1 MRALVVLSLFA
12 AATAF
17 ADDDPGADPY
27 VYQRLVTADPARIEL
42 ETAVGTRD
50 MRPFG
55 ERGVEETARGIFQL
69 LDRVELTV
77 SGGVLLLGDET
88 RGAFAVEAFAL
99 ALGDRTLGLQLGGGY
114 AYDFRGANLV
124 RARLAGLAR
133 VGRFD
138 LVGSALLE
146 LPVGAE
152 DRDEVDVMIGLAA
165 STALSNRVRAGLE
178 VLAEDI
184 EGLWDDEEAEGGA
197 RILAAP
203 TLWVSLAPG
212 WDLKIS
218 TGIHDD
224 SSGVGFLGR
233 ATVGVAFR

>member
-1 MRALVVLSLFA
+1 MRALVLLSLFA

-17 ADDDPGADPY
+17 ADDETTADPY
-27 VYQRLVTADPARIEL
+27 VYQRLVGSDAARVEL

-55 ERGVEETARGIFQL
+55 ERGVEETARGLFRPT
-69 LDRVELTV
+69 DRVEISV
-77 SGGVLLLGDET
+77 AGGVLLLGDET
-88 RGAFAVEAFAL
+88 RGDFAVEAMAL
-99 ALGDRTLGLQLGGGY
+99 AIGDRTLGLQVGGGY
-114 AYDFRGANLV
+114 AYDFRGTSLL

-138 LVGSALLE
+138 LVASALFE
-146 LPVGAE
+146 IPVGAE

-165 STALSNRVRAGLE
+165 STALSGRVRAGVE

-203 TLWVSLAPG
+203 TLWVSLARG
-212 WDLKIS
+212 WDLRLS
-218 TGIHDD
+218 AGLHDD
-224 SSGVGFLGR
+224 PTGLGFLGR
-233 ATVGVAFR
+233 ATLGVAF